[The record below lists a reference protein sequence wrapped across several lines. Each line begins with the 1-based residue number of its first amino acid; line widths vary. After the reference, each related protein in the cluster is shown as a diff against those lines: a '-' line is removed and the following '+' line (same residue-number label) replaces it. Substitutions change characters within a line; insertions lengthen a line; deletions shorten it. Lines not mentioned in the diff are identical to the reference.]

1 MPPVLD
7 VTLYELARGG
17 PQYLRACHVSLRHGE
32 RHHVLKLIAKA
43 IGAAGLIKR
52 RSRPDAASERLI
64 EQPAVEHNVHSPIRC
79 GHLNLAK
86 NVIPVLHDRAQGPI
100 KVSPAVER
108 DQCSRFFRGR
118 SRAEEKDDLGT
129 APRTQLHHRLQ
140 GTARVEAGAD
150 LSRESFPSFERC
162 RMVECA
168 VAAKKLRPITC
179 PCGLAPAEVDKGYAA
194 TELAVPGV
202 TCEHCPR
209 FRVDLGD
216 DEGRGGAPRNA
227 EHPLDIRRHRETS
240 GSA

>member
-32 RHHVLKLIAKA
+32 RHHVLELIAKA

-79 GHLNLAK
+79 GHLNRAK
-86 NVIPVLHDRAQGPI
+86 NVIPVLHNRAQGFI
-100 KVSPAVER
+100 EGSPAVAR
-108 DQCSRFFRGR
+108 DQSPRLLRGR
-118 SRAEEKDDLGT
+118 RLAEEKDNLSTT
-129 APRTQLHHRLQ
+129 ARAQFHRRLQ
-140 GTARVEAGAD
+140 GSAWVEAGAD
-150 LSRESFPSFERC
+150 FPREPISAFERC

-194 TELAVPGV
+194 TELAVTGV